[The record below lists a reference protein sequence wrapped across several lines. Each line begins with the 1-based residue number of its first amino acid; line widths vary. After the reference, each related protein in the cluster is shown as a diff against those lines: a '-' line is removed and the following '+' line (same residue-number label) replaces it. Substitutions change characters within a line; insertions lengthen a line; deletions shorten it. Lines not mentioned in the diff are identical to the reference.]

1 MKVLCLT
8 PGDLLCALG
17 LRVRRK
23 LAELRETS
31 VDRLGEV
38 SREHISV

>member
-17 LRVRRK
+17 LRERRK
-23 LAELRETS
+23 LAEPRETL
-31 VDRLGEV
+31 VDRIGEV